1 MKSPSL
7 RKFEDLEV
15 VMKKEAKGK
24 RLKAIHEAKENPQI
38 ILEQLKEMEQ
48 KKIAAEAKKAVAES
62 KKKAVAKS
70 KLK

>member
-24 RLKAIHEAKENPQI
+24 RLKAIHEAKMNPQI
-38 ILEQLKEMEQ
+38 IQEKLKEIEQ
-48 KKIAAEAKKAVAES
+48 KKIAAEAKKKAAAES
-62 KKKAVAKS
+62 KL
-70 KLK
+70 KLKLCELV